1 MYHHQP
7 WSDERQVLSFCM
19 CSYKQMPQQILMKHY
34 TEVGGTEY
42 KRKRYGCGWIH
53 KRYQLETAPIVCDQ
67 YILRNL
73 NHRGIS
79 WMQLQALLE
88 RNQLLQVTRT
98 LMKFWVKLHSPLK
111 SETVNTVETFL
122 CSPSPTEKRKKKH
135 VCNFVKAHLPLVN
148 DASCTS
154 SLFLGRKNTKQ
165 DTVTQTG

>member
-1 MYHHQP
+1 
-7 WSDERQVLSFCM
+7 
-19 CSYKQMPQQILMKHY
+19 
-34 TEVGGTEY
+34 
-42 KRKRYGCGWIH
+42 
-53 KRYQLETAPIVCDQ
+53 
-67 YILRNL
+67 
-73 NHRGIS
+73 
-79 WMQLQALLE
+79 MQLQALLE

-165 DTVTQTG
+165 DTVTQTGQQELTSLVWRHALPPRRYIPLSFGTARHTCYHVILIHNISNQHQLSIQILQLACHKNTTDVEIASLFETRGNRE